1 MGKNK
6 GKSKREGSRGD
17 GAREFVVDAS
27 VEERKAQKSNKDD
40 SMQHNERSAGGRA
53 VPRGGGSVPSETV
66 QYLEEVVAHFQTLP
80 AATGDNCNEVGEER
94 MLLVGNVLEELA
106 GKEVLVAGDQAC
118 SRHIE
123 TLLTGA
129 SSSQLLQLLTS
140 IHECEGIQALS
151 ASPFGS
157 HVLEKIL
164 LAIEKG
170 WSGMSPEDQETTQRL
185 LMSIQEGVCA
195 QLQAYAT
202 DRFATHVARRLLCIA
217 AGRDVMPPS
226 KAQRQGQVAVVSG
239 RLAPPE
245 SSCAMN
251 PS

>member
-1 MGKNK
+1 MGKK
-6 GKSKREGSRGD
+6 DKAKRESRGD
-17 GAREFVVDAS
+17 GADFVDAS
-27 VEERKAQKSNKDD
+27 VEERKAKRHDD
-40 SMQHNERSAGGRA
+40 SMHNERTAGGRA

-80 AATGDNCNEVGEER
+80 AAGDNETGEER

-129 SSSQLLQLLTS
+129 STSQLLQLLTS

-157 HVLEKIL
+157 HVLEKML
-164 LAIEKG
+164 LSLEKG
-170 WSGMSPEDQETTQRL
+170 FASMSPEDYEVTQSL
-185 LMSIQEGVCA
+185 LTSIQQGVCT
-195 QLQAYAT
+195 QLQAYST
-202 DRFATHVARRLLCIA
+202 DRFASHVARRLLCIA

-226 KAQRQGQVAVVSG
+226 KAQRQGQVAMV
-239 RLAPPE
+239 RQFKPPYKL
-245 SSCAMN
+245 S
-251 PS
+251 PPL